1 MTLIPKHQT
10 GCPYLFLAPME
21 GVGDRCFRKAMASVG
36 GFDEAVT
43 EFIRVPSNAHVQSL
57 AKVYD
62 PLELHPIPIAAQ
74 IMGSDLELMP
84 AMAREMERRGA
95 HRIDL
100 NCGCP
105 SNTVTGRGAGS
116 SLLKDPKFVYDVA
129 SSLVKAVSVPVTI
142 KMRSGYADISLFREN
157 LLAAQESGVRFITL
171 HPRTKVDGYT
181 PPARWDLI
189 AEAKSF
195 LKVPVIGNGDILT
208 VQDAV
213 RMYETTGC
221 DALMIGRGS
230 VVNPFLF
237 HQIKAYYSKTD
248 YHPQWSQLENYLR
261 VYQNELD
268 PATPEK
274 SRINKMKQLFS
285 FLFKGNEEL
294 LSRRQTLLTCT
305 LREMNPFMDFAI
317 PLLREGWCQ
326 GGIVD
331 CKSRVENCS
340 VSSIFV

>member
-1 MTLIPKHQT
+1 L
-10 GCPYLFLAPME
+10 Y
-21 GVGDRCFRKAMASVG
+21 
-36 GFDEAVT
+36 
-43 EFIRVPSNAHVQSL
+43 
-57 AKVYD
+57 
-62 PLELHPIPIAAQ
+62 
-74 IMGSDLELMP
+74 
-84 AMAREMERRGA
+84 
-95 HRIDL
+95 
-100 NCGCP
+100 
-105 SNTVTGRGAGS
+105 
-116 SLLKDPKFVYDVA
+116 
-129 SSLVKAVSVPVTI
+129 
-142 KMRSGYADISLFREN
+142 
-157 LLAAQESGVRFITL
+157 
-171 HPRTKVDGYT
+171 PRTKVDGYT

-195 LKVPVIGNGDILT
+195 LKVPLIGNGDILT

-237 HQIKAYYSKTD
+237 HQIKAYYSKTA
-248 YHPQWSQLENYLR
+248 YQPEWPQLENYLR
-261 VYQNELD
+261 VNQNELD

-274 SRINKMKQLFS
+274 SHINKMKQLFS

-326 GGIVD
+326 GGIFN
-331 CKSRVENCS
+331 CESGVENCS
-340 VSSIFV
+340 VSSICV